1 MFPVKER
8 DTSETFTAQLVSES
22 FTYPEQEE
30 LPQQMEYFAV
40 QSQNSIS
47 RYQHE
52 ENSFVNN
59 SNPGSLAI
67 STDFTQF
74 FAAPV
79 QHPNLFF
86 ASTIST
92 PVNELT
98 LALSHDIPDSPTTSY
113 SSSPAESDIS
123 YYAYDSALFET
134 QSPFIHQYSSMVGKI
149 DPMDFYQNS
158 QYPDEIAS
166 APALCVESSYNQ
178 W

>member
-1 MFPVKER
+1 MLPVKER
-8 DTSETFTAQLVSES
+8 DTPDTFTAQSVHGFS
-22 FTYPEQEE
+22 THPEQE
-30 LPQQMEYFAV
+30 LPQQMGYFAGP
-40 QSQNSIS
+40 SQTSIP

-52 ENSFVNN
+52 ENLFFND

-67 STDFTQF
+67 STDFNQF
-74 FAAPV
+74 LAAPL

-86 ASTIST
+86 ASTIVT

-98 LALSHDIPDSPTTSY
+98 LPLSHNIPDSPTTPY

-123 YYAYDSALFET
+123 YYAYDSALFRT
-134 QSPFIHQYSSMVGKI
+134 QSPFIHQYSSMVDKI

-158 QYPDEIAS
+158 QYPNAIAS
-166 APALCVESSYNQ
+166 DPAHYEEGSYDQ